1 MQNQKSVFE
10 FGNEY
15 QCTQFFDVD
24 TQASG
29 VDVYNNGNRIG
40 SIIGIDVP
48 DIEDEEENIKFD
60 NEVIEW
66 LVFMELN

>member
-15 QCTQFFDVD
+15 QCTQLFDVD

-40 SIIGIDVP
+40 SIVLGLRADGLTHTVLVARLIVTT
-48 DIEDEEENIKFD
+48 
-60 NEVIEW
+60 VIRG
-66 LVFMELN
+66 FISH